1 MMGAC
6 EPCAIQVYS
15 RFLLGVEMTLTEA
28 FSDLPD
34 PRTGPAQRHDL
45 TEMILMALCAV
56 LCGADSWVDVAEWAE
71 DNEAWIKRYLVLE
84 HGTPSHDTFGRVFR
98 LLEAKVFEACFREW
112 IGSLV
117 GAVTGVVAIDGKT
130 ACGSKDGHNT
140 ALHTI
145 SAYATASGLCLAQEH
160 THGKGNEIPAIKA
173 LLDTL
178 ALKGC
183 IVTIDAIGCQTE
195 IAQKI
200 LDRGGDYLLA
210 VKDNQET
217 LANALR
223 EFFAEGEA
231 AGFGSLPVS
240 RYQSIEKDHG
250 RIETRQAL
258 WVTDL
263 SWLHTP
269 LRQHWPKL
277 AGIGMI
283 ERQRE
288 INGKTSYERAFYIG
302 SKGIASAESFAK
314 AARSH
319 WGIENSL
326 HWVLDV
332 IFREDD
338 CRVRKDHAP
347 HNFAAL
353 RKFALALLRQDTQ
366 YPKRSLRSRRK
377 TAERLPDYR
386 AALLGLVPRE

>member
-1 MMGAC
+1 
-6 EPCAIQVYS
+6 
-15 RFLLGVEMTLTEA
+15 MTLTDA
-28 FSDLPD
+28 FSGVVD
-34 PRTGPAQRHDL
+34 PRTGPARRHDL

-56 LCGADSWVDVAEWAE
+56 LCGADTWVDVAEWAE
-71 DNEAWIKRYLVLE
+71 DNEAWLKRYLVLE

-98 LLEAKVFEACFREW
+98 LLDAKVFEACFRDW
-112 IGSLV
+112 ISGLAGV
-117 GAVTGVVAIDGKT
+117 VAGVVAIDGKT
-130 ACGSKDGHNT
+130 ACGSRDGHNT

-145 SAYATASGLCLAQEH
+145 SAYATASGLCLGQEH
-160 THGKGNEIPAIKA
+160 TRGKGNEIPAIKA

-183 IVTIDAIGCQTE
+183 IVTLDAIGCQTE

-210 VKDNQET
+210 VKDNQKD
-217 LANALR
+217 LADALR
-223 EFFAEGEA
+223 EFFAEGETW
-231 AGFGSLPVS
+231 GFGSLTIS
-240 RYQSIEKDHG
+240 HYQSLEKDHG
-250 RIETRQAL
+250 RIETRQAT
-258 WVTDL
+258 WVSDL
-263 SWLHTP
+263 SWLDKK
-269 LRQHWPKL
+269 LREHWPKL

-288 INGKTSYERAFYIG
+288 INGTVSNERAYYIG
-302 SKGIASAESFAK
+302 SQGITSAESFAK
-314 AARSH
+314 TARDH

-326 HWVLDV
+326 HWVLD
-332 IFREDD
+332 ITFREDD

-353 RKFALALLRQDTQ
+353 RKFALALLRQDNQ

-386 AALLGLVPRE
+386 ASLLGLCPQG